1 MSDSKVFKRLDS
13 NGILVSQGLWDVEIL
28 FSEKTDD
35 EIDGSIGTNYAFM
48 AASRNSYINLNTTT
62 ITVEIENTDNY
73 GTLSIN
79 SYVLS
84 GLSTPSTTVSLYKM
98 NDNTGVFEKVL

>member
-48 AASRNSYINLNTTT
+48 AASRNTYINLNTTT
-62 ITVEIENTDNY
+62 ITV
-73 GTLSIN
+73 
-79 SYVLS
+79 
-84 GLSTPSTTVSLYKM
+84 
-98 NDNTGVFEKVL
+98 